1 MILQL
6 RLALAGV
13 LAAGVCAA
21 AQCADATLS
30 SLSTM
35 SAEKLLAKSRDAY
48 AFHDRAELGRAL
60 ATKGV
65 AARQQ
70 LAQALGAKHWHVRHC
85 ALLAMQELLRDS
97 GQRIPLAELVPALG
111 KLVTTDPHHGVR
123 VAAAECLEAMA
134 DRGKGAQA
142 HLAKAAVDDDEDWVK
157 ASASKA
163 LTKVG
168 ADLTVMMPVFEAMI
182 RSTDK
187 MARGEGI
194 AKADALRGQG
204 VDITP
209 LVPALLDVFRK
220 PIYDAN
226 HSRATRNRAINVL
239 NALKVDTRELV
250 PFIVKDL
257 RNVFKKLDDGYHPYQ
272 KITLDILGRMG
283 AAAED
288 AIPALEEVIADPEKF
303 GCDKRHPDYR
313 SFISISQESIKK
325 IRAAVARKGGRR

>member
-1 MILQL
+1 MSMPFRI
-6 RLALAGV
+6 ALAGF
-13 LAAGVCAA
+13 LAAGIGVA
-21 AQCADATLS
+21 AQCADSTLS
-30 SLSTM
+30 AM
-35 SAEKLLAKSRDAY
+35 SAAKLLAKSRDAY
-48 AFHDRAELGRAL
+48 AFHDRAGL
-60 ATKGV
+60 AKSIAAKGV
-65 AARQQ
+65 AARSQIG
-70 LAQALGAKHWHVRHC
+70 QALDAKHWHVRHC
-85 ALLAMQELLRDS
+85 ALLAMREMLRDS
-97 GQRIPLAELVPALG
+97 GKRVALAELVPALG
-111 KLVTTDPHHGVR
+111 HLVTKDPHHGVR
-123 VAAAECLEAMA
+123 VEAAECLEAMA

-142 HLAKAAVDDDEDWVK
+142 ELAKAAVHDSEDWVK

-226 HSRATRNRAINVL
+226 HSRATRSRAINVL

-250 PFIVKDL
+250 PFIAKDL
-257 RNVFKKLDDGYHPYQ
+257 RNVFKMLDDGYHPYQ

-288 AIPALEEVIADPEKF
+288 AIPVLEEVIADPTKF
-303 GCDKRHPDYR
+303 GCDKRHPDYK
-313 SFISISQESIKK
+313 SFISISEESIKK
-325 IRAAVARKGGRR
+325 IRAAVARKRGRK